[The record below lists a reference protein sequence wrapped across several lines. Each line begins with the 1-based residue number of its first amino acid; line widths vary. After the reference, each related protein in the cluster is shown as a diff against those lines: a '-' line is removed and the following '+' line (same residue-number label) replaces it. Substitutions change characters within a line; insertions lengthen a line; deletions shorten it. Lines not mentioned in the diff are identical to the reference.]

1 MKFAH
6 IEMLY
11 WIWIL
16 PILLLI
22 YLHGMRRR
30 RRILDHFARGK
41 SREVLSA
48 DADSKKRWIQGVLIF
63 FGLLF
68 LILSLTGPRYG
79 FHWEEVEQK
88 GVDII
93 IALDC
98 SKSML
103 ATDIAPT
110 RLDRAKREVVDLLSM
125 LKGDRV
131 GLVAFAGTAFL
142 QCPLTIDYQAFYLFL
157 DTLTPDFLPVGGTQ
171 IQEALRVSLAGF
183 NPKEPS
189 DKAVILITDGENTGN
204 DPSGGISEAKKAGV
218 KIFTIGVGGATGV
231 PVPNETGGLTK
242 DGSGKIVVTRL
253 DEDLLRKI
261 ATNTDGIY
269 VRSVAGDMDLA
280 AIYEKE
286 IRGKMEASTVTSGK
300 RQVWK
305 DRFQWLLVLAVAA
318 FLAECF
324 LPVAA
329 KTKAPAGMGF
339 LLVLGLMFA
348 TPSTGFAE
356 SAFQEVQKGI
366 GAYHQGDYEAA
377 LKHFIDAQLKEP
389 DQPEIYYNIGN
400 TYYKLGDFDAAWKN
414 YSEAL
419 KSPDKEIREKTRYNM
434 GNARFRKNQLKEAI
448 SEYEAAL
455 KLGPE
460 DKQAKDNLELAKKK
474 LEEQKQQQENPD
486 NSKDGDQNQDK
497 KKDQKQNQDQNRQ
510 KQEGDQEKAG
520 EKEPFEDNNSSD
532 SEKKDQQ
539 EQEQENQTG
548 SSDNSS
554 RSQYGKEMN
563 SPSDEAGESGNQP
576 ENKGEQDPEKPQPD
590 EMQGTSENEME
601 KQQAERMLNRLKDR
615 PGRAL
620 IPAYKSGEVEKD
632 W

>member
-1 MKFAH
+1 MKFAR

-16 PILLLI
+16 PVLLLI
-22 YLHGMRRR
+22 CLHGMRRR
-30 RRILDHFARGK
+30 RRILDGFARGK
-41 SREVLSA
+41 SREALSA
-48 DADSKKRWIQGVLIF
+48 DADSTRRGMQGVLIF
-63 FGLLF
+63 IGILF
-68 LILSLTGPRYG
+68 LILSLTGPQYG
-79 FHWEEVEQK
+79 FLWEEVEQK

-103 ATDIAPT
+103 ATDIAPS
-110 RLDRAKREVVDLLSM
+110 RLDRAKREVKDLLSM

-157 DTLTPDFLPVGGTQ
+157 DTLKPDFLPVGGTE
-171 IQEALRVSLAGF
+171 IQEALRVSLSGF
-183 NPKEPS
+183 NQKESS
-189 DKAVILITDGENTGN
+189 DKAVILITDGENTGK
-204 DPSGGISEAKKAGV
+204 DPSGGISEAKKAGI
-218 KIFTIGVGGATGV
+218 KIFTIGVGGETGV
-231 PVPNETGGLTK
+231 PVPSENGGLTK

-261 ATNTDGIY
+261 ARDTDGIY
-269 VRSVAGDMDLA
+269 VRSVAGDMDLT

-286 IRGKMEASTVTSGK
+286 IRGKMEATTVTSGK

-318 FLAECF
+318 FLVECF
-324 LPVAA
+324 LPVAI
-329 KTKAPAGMGF
+329 KKKAPGLG
-339 LLVLGLMFA
+339 LVLVLGLMLA

-356 SAFQEVQKGI
+356 SAFQEVQKGM
-366 GAYHQGDYEAA
+366 GAYDQGDYEAA

-400 TYYKLGDFDAAWKN
+400 TYYKLGDFGSAWKN
-414 YSEAL
+414 YAEAL
-419 KSPDKEIREKTRYNM
+419 KSPNKEIQEKTRYNM

-460 DKQAKDNLELAKKK
+460 DQQARDNLEFAKKK
-474 LEEQKQQQENPD
+474 MEEQKQQQKSQD
-486 NSKDGDQNQDK
+486 GSKDGSKNQDKNQNKKQDRDQNQPK
-497 KKDQKQNQDQNRQ
+497 E
-510 KQEGDQEKAG
+510 EGDQNKAG
-520 EKEPFEDNNSSD
+520 DKEQSEDQNSSD
-532 SEKKDQQ
+532 PGKTDQQ
-539 EQEQENQTG
+539 KKEEENQSG
-548 SSDNSS
+548 SSDSPS
-554 RSQYGKEMN
+554 RPQYGKEMDT
-563 SPSDEAGESGNQP
+563 PSDEAGDSGDQP
-576 ENKGEQDPEKPQPD
+576 ENKDEQGLPKPQTD
-590 EMQGTSENEME
+590 ESQGASEKEME

-620 IPAYKSGEVEKD
+620 IPAYKPGEVEKD